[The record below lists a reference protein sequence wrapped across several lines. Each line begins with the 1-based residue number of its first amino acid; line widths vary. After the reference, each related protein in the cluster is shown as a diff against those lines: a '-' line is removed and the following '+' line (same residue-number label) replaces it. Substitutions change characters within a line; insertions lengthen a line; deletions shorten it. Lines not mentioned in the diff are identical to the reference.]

1 MVRKIKKYKLH
12 KSVDFKNQI
21 ITHLKGYNKFCFLDG
36 NNSLDKYSSFDYL
49 AAFEPKI
56 EYKQMDN
63 PFDGLKKFSKKYNDW
78 MFGYF
83 SYDLKNDKKYLESKN
98 IDKIHFPKIHF
109 FIPKYIFMV
118 KKNELKI
125 IYDGEIKES
134 DIDNLFDLINN
145 SEIAQ
150 NINFNSDIKNTI
162 SKVEYF
168 SAINSIK
175 KNIQLGDIYEMNF
188 CQEFYVEN
196 PDVNPFSL
204 FLKLNEHAKSPFSA
218 FYRYNDSFCI
228 CSSPER
234 FIKKKGKKII
244 SQPIKG
250 TSSRFDNLSQ
260 DELSR
265 NSLLNSEKDFSENVM
280 IVDLVRNDLSITA
293 ASGSVY
299 VDELAKLYSYKN
311 VHHLISTVVSEIAEN
326 INPIDVIKNAFP
338 MGSMTGAPKLRSM
351 ELIEDYEKSYRGIY
365 SGSIGYFTP
374 EMDFDF
380 NVVIRSLLYNQ
391 KSNYLS
397 FMVGGAI
404 TIESDAK
411 SEYHECL
418 VKAKSILDILNDEK

>member
-1 MVRKIKKYKLH
+1 MARKTKKYKLVN
-12 KSVDFKNQI
+12 SIDFKNKI
-21 ITHLKGYNKFCFLDG
+21 IIHLKRYDKFCFLDG
-36 NNSLDKYSSFDYL
+36 NNSHDKYSSFDYL
-49 AAFEPKI
+49 AAFDLKI
-56 EYKQMDN
+56 EYKQTNN
-63 PFDGLKKFSKKYNDW
+63 PFEGLKQFFKKNNDW

-83 SYDLKNDKKYLESKN
+83 SYDLKNDIEELESKN
-98 IDKIHFPKIHF
+98 IDNIHFPKIHF
-109 FIPKYIFMV
+109 FIPQYIFIV
-118 KKNELKI
+118 RDNELKI
-125 IYDGEIKES
+125 IYNNQIEEPAVDDLFELISNIEIGQGFNFNNEIKT
-134 DIDNLFDLINN
+134 
-145 SEIAQ
+145 
-150 NINFNSDIKNTI
+150 KI
-162 SKVEYF
+162 SKEDYF
-168 SAINSIK
+168 SAIKSIK

-188 CQEFYVEN
+188 CQEFYIEN

-204 FLKLNEHAKSPFSA
+204 FLKLNEYAKSPFSA

-250 TSSRFDNLSQ
+250 TSPRFDNFSQ
-260 DELSR
+260 DELSK

-293 ASGSVY
+293 ATGSVY
-299 VDELAKLYSYKN
+299 VEELAKLYSYKN

-326 INPIDVIKNAFP
+326 INPIDVIKNSFP

-351 ELIEDYEKSYRGIY
+351 ELIENYEKSYRGIY